1 MPVGQ
6 ITSVSFQHERNIFFT
21 IGSLLIIIGCI
32 IAIIENFNKLNGME
46 MLLILLL
53 IVVAFLSAVAN
64 WIGHYNILLSASGND
79 RKPLKVE
86 MSKTKEGLEFVK
98 AIRKSIIK

>member
-21 IGSLLIIIGCI
+21 IGSLLIIGCI

-64 WIGHYNILLSASGND
+64 WIGHYNILLSASGI
-79 RKPLKVE
+79 
-86 MSKTKEGLEFVK
+86 S
-98 AIRKSIIK
+98 